1 MSTLRIACA
10 AILML
15 ATTIARAQEQP
26 LTVPSIN
33 GDSLKA
39 GIEIQMRNAMADM
52 QKNIFN
58 LGGKQFFKSRID
70 AAINRINQFDLW
82 KESLGF
88 NPGNLFKKKFLE
100 NTSGRAEYSHR
111 IGRQSPDDMQ
121 VFDRMAVTAGVTLAK
136 IPLKVDYM
144 RIDEKVEFDHSLH
157 NFNTNFSKDEFIGR
171 LQARLKEK
179 FNPKEV
185 LKGYDLQID
194 ALKNNAASGLKRE
207 LAGLKE
213 KYKDIPG
220 VPQELLNGNWDVDI
234 SSLTARTLNPQL
246 AQQINEKKELLGQLQ
261 SRVRNGKAV
270 DTATMSSVMREID
283 NHNGVMEVVARTMAY
298 KNKWENNAVVKK
310 IKEMKLLEQDS
321 YEKLFKDPASIKK
334 YAAQYLQLSGLEKLF
349 LDVNKFS
356 AGQNPVSMDP
366 LTLQN
371 HLSKGLNVEMTKKSK
386 YFMMLSGRQ
395 QDPAALYNVNY
406 NDVFNHTR
414 NMVNGLRFGFGELN
428 ASYSHLSF
436 FTYQAMPSG
445 SDDLVGSNPAIQRTN
460 FVATLSNRLDL
471 GKGKYLEAEL
481 SRSAMQFS
489 NVDPEAR
496 NTDNNN
502 KSGFGNLVNTNGL
515 QDLAVM
521 VRYRGAAEKAGLIY
535 DIKVASVGNGY
546 NNPGNQFLA
555 TGQKEM
561 ALSVKKSFLK
571 RKLQLGLKGQMREYK
586 FSQELNNKWVN
597 ANYTLEA
604 KWNLKKGQSI
614 SVRYQPISNVR
625 REDGVKYTASR
636 MDRLSV
642 QGNLSKTL
650 WGNYYRS
657 TVMLAYLR
665 NDYHAGAAGLIR
677 NASVQLNVF
686 QNMAIG
692 NNLYYWNI
700 TYQYA
705 KNEDLFAFM
714 NSALT
719 TDMGITYNVFKGINC
734 SSGLCYNDVAGWYRQ
749 AGVRQ
754 SINGNIGKKLELG
767 LFVDG
772 RINLR
777 EYNPL
782 FYTDLLQANVQIKY
796 LIK

>member
-1 MSTLRIACA
+1 MSLLRIACA
-10 AILML
+10 AILLL
-15 ATTIARAQEQP
+15 AVTGTRAQEQP
-26 LTVPSIN
+26 LKVPSVN
-33 GDSLKA
+33 GDSIKA
-39 GIEIQMRNAMADM
+39 GIEMQMRNAMADM

-70 AAINRINQFDLW
+70 KAMNRINQFDIW
-82 KESLGF
+82 KEGLGF
-88 NPGNLFKKKFLE
+88 NPAGLFKKKFLE
-100 NTSGRAEYSHR
+100 NTSGNVEYSNR
-111 IGRQSPDDMQ
+111 IGRQSPDEMQ
-121 VFDRMAVTAGVTLAK
+121 VFDRTVVAAGVTLAK
-136 IPLKVDYM
+136 IPLKVDYT

-179 FNPKEV
+179 FNSKDLLKE
-185 LKGYDLQID
+185 YDLQID
-194 ALKNNAASGLKRE
+194 ALKNNASSSLKQE
-207 LAGLKE
+207 LSGLKE
-213 KYKDIPG
+213 KYKEIPG

-246 AQQINEKKELLGQLQ
+246 TEQINEKKELLSQLQ
-261 SRVRNGKAV
+261 SRARNGKAV
-270 DTATMSSVMREID
+270 DTASMNSVMREID
-283 NHNGVMEVVARTMAY
+283 SHNGVMEVVAKVMVH
-298 KNKWENNAVVKK
+298 KNKWENNAIVKK
-310 IKEMKLLEQDS
+310 IREMKLQEQGT
-321 YEKLFKDPASIKK
+321 YEKLFSNPASIRK

-349 LDVNKFS
+349 LDVKKLGI
-356 AGQNPVSMDP
+356 GQNPVDMDP

-371 HLSKGLNVEMTKKSK
+371 HLSKGLNLEMTKRNK

-395 QDPAALYNVNY
+395 QDPAALYNFSY
-406 NDVFNHTR
+406 NDVFNHAR
-414 NMVNGLRFGFGELN
+414 NMVNGLRFGFGDLN
-428 ASYSHLSF
+428 SSYSHLSF

-445 SDDLVGSNPAIQRTN
+445 SDDMMGNNPAIQRTN

-471 GKGKYLEAEL
+471 GQGKYLEAEL
-481 SRSAMQFS
+481 SRSAMQFR
-489 NVDPEAR
+489 NVDPEAG
-496 NTDNNN
+496 NTDNN
-502 KSGFGNLVNTNGL
+502 KSGFGNLINTNGL
-515 QDLAVM
+515 EDLAVM

-535 DIKVASVGNGY
+535 DVKVARVGNGY
-546 NNPGNQFLA
+546 NNPGNHFLA
-555 TGQKEM
+555 TGQKEL
-561 ALSVKKSFLK
+561 AASVKKTFLK
-571 RKLQLGLKGQMREYK
+571 RKLQLGLKGQVREYK
-586 FSQELNNKWVN
+586 FSQVLNNKWVN

-625 REDGVKYTASR
+625 TEDGVKYTASR

-665 NDYHAGAAGLIR
+665 NDYNAGAAGLIR
-677 NASVQLNVF
+677 NASLQFNVF

-692 NNLYYWNI
+692 NNLYYWNV

-705 KNEDLFAFM
+705 KNEDMFAFM

-754 SINGNIGKKLELG
+754 SINGSITKKLELG